1 MPTRYA
7 DRRIGVAYAH
17 PVAGPGEVHGD
28 RRSTPERR
36 RRPRRELGNRYVA
49 LIMAVVIGAA
59 GMAAAAAYSVAA
71 GAVMWC
77 LAAVFFAGSF
87 FIERNP

>member
-7 DRRIGVAYAH
+7 GRGASGAYARR
-17 PVAGPGEVHGD
+17 VVGPDETPADG
-28 RRSTPERR
+28 TMPERR
-36 RRPRRELGNRYVA
+36 RRPRRELGNRHVA
-49 LIMAVVIGAA
+49 VIMAVVIGAA
-59 GMAAAAAYSVAA
+59 GVAAARAYSVPA

-87 FIERNP
+87 FIERSP

>member
-1 MPTRYA
+1 VTEPGETNGEPQS
-7 DRRIGVAYAH
+7 DRRTMA
-17 PVAGPGEVHGD
+17 
-28 RRSTPERR
+28 ERR
-36 RRPRRELGNRYVA
+36 RRPRRELGNRHIA

-59 GMAAAAAYSVAA
+59 GVAAATAYSVAS

-87 FIERNP
+87 FIERSP